1 MEANTI
7 QSDGSFGQV
16 VYYLSPNWG

>member
-16 VYYLSPNWG
+16 MYYLSPNWG

>member
-16 VYYLSPNWG
+16 MYYLSPNWV